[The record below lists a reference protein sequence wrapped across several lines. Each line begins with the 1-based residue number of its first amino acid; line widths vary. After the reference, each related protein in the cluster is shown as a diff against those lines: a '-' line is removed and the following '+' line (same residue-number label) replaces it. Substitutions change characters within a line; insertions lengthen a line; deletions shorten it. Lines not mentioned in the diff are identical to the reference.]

1 MPKATRREQD
11 ILRPFLEGEPNEKGE
26 WGMHCLFHQDG
37 NRSASVNFELGKWFC
52 HACQDG
58 GDIEILTDQ
67 ILHGGGALVDPGPS
81 GGSRGK
87 FNGASSNGKVMPLP
101 SEGTI
106 AGWHSALLGKQDE
119 LTELVTRRGVSIET
133 IERFQLG
140 FAQDQRA
147 YTIPIRDNK
156 GDLVNVRFYQI
167 EVAADRRKIWGVM
180 GHNHPVLFPIHVLDD
195 ASEVVVCEG
204 EWDAMI
210 TIQNGF
216 PAVTRTGAAKVW
228 KPTFNH
234 HFDDKVVYV
243 CHDMDEPGQAG
254 NRLVMRELKGHARE
268 MYEVHLPYP
277 VTPDKGKDLVDF
289 FHKDD
294 HTAHDFKEILN
305 NLTDGYIRPPEVVE
319 KEYKELGVLD
329 SFDAKQAGQKI
340 RMRVTITGKR
350 TPPFLIPLKAAYSCS
365 QSKGNVCNICPMNEL
380 DGAAVRF
387 LEGHDPLILEMMGA
401 TNPQVQ
407 DTMRRYMGV
416 PTKCELLDI
425 DIEEYRSVEEL
436 YVRPS
441 VEQEHAAEGQAG
453 DYTARKI
460 VSVGR
465 HDTLPNNTVEIVGSI
480 FPNPKT
486 QHNEFQAWEVA
497 RTETSIDRYEVTQE
511 GRDLCEIFRPAPGQ
525 SPLFKLAEISK
536 DLSAN
541 VTKIYGRNEMHAMFD
556 LVWHSVISF
565 TFNGQLLNRGWL
577 ECLVVGDT
585 RTGKSEVAQRL
596 SQHFGAGE
604 MLSCESASYAGIVGG
619 LQQIGSRGEWE
630 ITWGSVPLND
640 RRLVVL
646 DEISGLT
653 PDQIAQM
660 SSIRSS
666 GEAQLTKIRSERT
679 WARTRLVWLGNPR
692 NGRMSDYTFGVQ
704 AIAPLVGNAE
714 DIARF
719 DLAMSVA
726 AGDVEAEE
734 INRTHEGGT
743 LVYTSDHCRE
753 LLRWAW
759 SRRADHVVWADGAE
773 AAVFASALD
782 LGERYVEHPP
792 LVQSANVRTK
802 VARIAVAL
810 AARTYSTDATGELVV
825 VTKHHVRDAVKFID
839 KIYGM
844 EGFGYKQWSEE
855 KIRDLRDAAK
865 HVDDTKAYLAGQPG
879 LAKFLRSMGSF
890 RRTDLE
896 DMLNM
901 SKEDA
906 NRTISTLWTYR
917 MIMRQGPQIKLVPIM
932 HDILRSV
939 RD

>member
-1 MPKATRREQD
+1 MPQATRRARD
-11 ILRPFLEGEPNEKGE
+11 ILRPFLEGEPNDKGE
-26 WGMHCLFHQDG
+26 WGMHCLFHQDT
-37 NRSASVNFELGKWFC
+37 NRSASVNFEIGKWFC
-52 HACQDG
+52 HRCNDG

-67 ILHGGGALVDPGPS
+67 ILHGGGALTEPS
-81 GGSRGK
+81 AAG
-87 FNGASSNGKVMPLP
+87 SNGKTKYNGKGTGQAAPLP
-101 SEGTI
+101 SEGTV
-106 AGWHSALLGKQDE
+106 AGWHSALLSRPDD
-119 LTELVTRRGVSIET
+119 LTELIARKGVSLET

-140 FAQDQRA
+140 WSTEQKA
-147 YTIPIRDNK
+147 YTIPVRDSK
-156 GDLVNVRFYQI
+156 GAIVNVRFYQI
-167 EVAADRRKIWGVM
+167 DPGAERRKIWGVT
-180 GHNHPVLFPIHVLDD
+180 GHNAPVLYPINVLDD
-195 ASEVVVCEG
+195 AAEVVVCEG
-204 EWDAMI
+204 EWDALV

-216 PAVTRTGAAKVW
+216 PAITRTGAARVW
-228 KPTFNH
+228 KPTYNH

-243 CHDMDEPGQAG
+243 CHDMDTAGQMG

-268 MYEVHLPYP
+268 MYEILLPYP
-277 VTPDKGKDLVDF
+277 VTEKDGKDLSDF
-289 FHKDD
+289 FHKDE

-305 NLTDGYIRPPEVVE
+305 GLSNGYIRPPELVQ
-319 KEYKELGVLD
+319 KEYKDLGVLD
-329 SFDAKQAGQKI
+329 SFDAEQAGQKI

-350 TPPFLIPLKAAYSCS
+350 TPPFLIPRQIHYSCS
-365 QSKGNVCNICPMNEL
+365 QSKGNVCNVCPMNEA
-380 DGAAVRF
+380 DGEAVRF

-401 TNPQVQ
+401 TTAQVK
-407 DTMRRYMGV
+407 DTLRRFMGV

-425 DIEEYRSVEEL
+425 DVEEQRSVEEL

-441 VEQEHAAEGQAG
+441 VEQEHASEGQAG

-486 QHNEFQAWEVA
+486 QHNEFQAWELA
-497 RTETSIDRYEVTQE
+497 RTETSIDRYEVTPE
-511 GRDLCEIFRPAPGQ
+511 GRALCEIFKVPLGQ
-525 SPLFKLAEISK
+525 TPLQKLGAISK
-536 DLSAN
+536 DLAAN

-556 LVWHSVISF
+556 LVWHSVIN
-565 TFNGQLLNRGWL
+565 FNFDGQLLSRGWL

-585 RTGKSEVAQRL
+585 RTGKSEAAQRL

-679 WARTRLVWLGNPR
+679 WARTRLIWLGNPR
-692 NGRMSDYTFGVQ
+692 NGRMSDYTYGVQ

-734 INRTHEGGT
+734 INRTHEAGAHVFT
-743 LVYTSDHCRE
+743 TDHCRE
-753 LLRWAW
+753 LLRWVW

-773 AAVFASALD
+773 PAVFTAALD

-802 VARIAVAL
+802 VARVAVAL
-810 AARTYSTDATGELVV
+810 AARTYSTDETGELII
-825 VTKHHVRDAVKFID
+825 VTRAHVRDAVKFID
-839 KIYGM
+839 RIYGM
-844 EGFGYKQWSEE
+844 EGFGYKQWSTE
-855 KIRDLRDAAK
+855 KLNDLRDAAK

-879 LAKFLRSMGSF
+879 LGKFLRSMGSF

-906 NRTISTLWTYR
+906 NRTISTLWNYR
-917 MIMRQGPQIKLVPIM
+917 MIVRAGPQIKLVPVM
-932 HDILRSV
+932 HDILRSI